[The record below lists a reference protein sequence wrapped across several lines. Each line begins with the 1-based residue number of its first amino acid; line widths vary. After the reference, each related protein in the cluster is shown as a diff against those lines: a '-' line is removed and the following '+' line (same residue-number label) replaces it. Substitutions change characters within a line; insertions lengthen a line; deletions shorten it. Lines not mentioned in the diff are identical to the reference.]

1 VLGVVGAALLAAMI
15 SIAVGQGGSDRT
27 RIEGGEEMQQL
38 IGGIPQDGA
47 FLGPADAAV
56 TITVFTD
63 LQAPSG
69 ADYEQ
74 EVVDPLIE
82 EYARTDDARLEL
94 RHFSFTSAETNS
106 AAYAAVAAG
115 EQDREWQYADLFFR
129 NQDEAPGGTVTD
141 QFLRDIANAVPE
153 LDADTWAGD
162 LESTAVGET
171 VQADA
176 QLALDRR
183 LPAAPA
189 VVVTGPTDTKQ
200 LDDTPSLDEVRAA
213 VAALE

>member
-1 VLGVVGAALLAAMI
+1 MLAAMI

-82 EYARTDDARLEL
+82 EYARESEVRFEFHNYSLGQ
-94 RHFSFTSAETNS
+94 AEVTQ
-106 AAYAAVAAG
+106 AAYAATAAG
-115 EQDREWQYADLFFR
+115 EQDVEWQFADLFFR
-129 NQDEAPGGTVTD
+129 NQDAAPNGTVTS
-141 QFLRDIANAVPE
+141 QFLDDIGNAIDSFSTLDVGQWHQDMDSPQVKDSV
-153 LDADTWAGD
+153 DADQKLA
-162 LESTAVGET
+162 
-171 VQADA
+171 A
-176 QLALDRR
+176 QYGLRIN
-183 LPAAPA
+183 APSI
-189 VVVTGPTDTKQ
+189 VVDGPSGTKVLQ
-200 LDDTPSLDEVRAA
+200 DGPSKAEVDAA
-213 VAALE
+213 VADVSSS